1 MFFVDP
7 IISLSFRP
15 WKLETLTLL
24 TVKENL
30 FVNLLRTII
39 SSLVNK
45 KCYFY
50 IVILFLCYVF
60 ASKDFVFPFLRWILL
75 DFELECIFKKT
86 SKIIQSVLCRMNKRD
101 LFLSTNVLFFDA
113 LTILIHHSVLFFS
126 ILSQKEKFS
135 VKRKKEFSVKLHD
148 FFFSH
153 FMSDGHIF

>member
-1 MFFVDP
+1 M
-7 IISLSFRP
+7 
-15 WKLETLTLL
+15 
-24 TVKENL
+24 
-30 FVNLLRTII
+30 NLLRTIF

-45 KCYFY
+45 IFHY
-50 IVILFLCYVF
+50 IVMLFLCYVFPF

-113 LTILIHHSVLFFS
+113 VTILIHHSVLFFS

-148 FFFSH
+148 FFFFTFYVGWTYILGGLLFIKVASQWLWEH
-153 FMSDGHIF
+153 VICCTTM

>member
-1 MFFVDP
+1 MFFP
-7 IISLSFRP
+7 
-15 WKLETLTLL
+15 
-24 TVKENL
+24 
-30 FVNLLRTII
+30 
-39 SSLVNK
+39 
-45 KCYFY
+45 
-50 IVILFLCYVF
+50 F

-148 FFFSH
+148 FFF
-153 FMSDGHIF
+153 HILCRMDIYFRRLIVYQSRITMIMRTRNLLHYYVIFNLN

>member
-1 MFFVDP
+1 MFFP
-7 IISLSFRP
+7 
-15 WKLETLTLL
+15 
-24 TVKENL
+24 
-30 FVNLLRTII
+30 
-39 SSLVNK
+39 
-45 KCYFY
+45 
-50 IVILFLCYVF
+50 F

-148 FFFSH
+148 FFF
-153 FMSDGHIF
+153 FHILCRMDIYFRRLIVYQSRITMIMRTRNLLHYYVIFNLN